1 MCSPIALVVEE
12 VVEDEDEEDEK
23 DEKVVCLN
31 SEGLSVN
38 GVMVL
43 MILELDFGLS
53 NPEFSWNRDNGA
65 EEECLSTLK
74 NR

>member
-1 MCSPIALVVEE
+1 MCSPIALEVEE
-12 VVEDEDEEDEK
+12 VVEDEDEE

-43 MILELDFGLS
+43 MILLELDFGLS

-65 EEECLSTLK
+65 DEECLSTLK

>member
-12 VVEDEDEEDEK
+12 EEEDEDEEEEK
-23 DEKVVCLN
+23 AVCLN

-43 MILELDFGLS
+43 MILLELDFGLS

-74 NR
+74 NK

>member
-1 MCSPIALVVEE
+1 MCSLEVE
-12 VVEDEDEEDEK
+12 VVEDEEEEEDEE
-23 DEKVVCLN
+23 EKVVCLN

-43 MILELDFGLS
+43 MILLELDFGLS

-74 NR
+74 NK